1 MIAPINTGKIE
12 FDISTYRNHQKQ
24 KNDSHLKY
32 KVALGSMV
40 GTAVPLVALAKK
52 QKTNI
57 FNIKYNTMS
66 MVLLSAG
73 AILGG
78 LATGVLAGKKEHRK
92 QKINEGVFQFFNATI
107 PTMMVAGI
115 YSMIKKCEKL
125 NNVPVKIIGAFAGL
139 VGGMFLASELANRV
153 NDPYDKVPDRKLTIK
168 DAVAN
173 IDDAVGVLVVSK
185 VPLTDKLPIEKVLP
199 AVYGWCGYR
208 AGMSN

>member
-1 MIAPINTGKIE
+1 MISPVQGGKIE
-12 FDISTYRNHQKQ
+12 FDIRTYRNHQKE
-24 KNDSHLKY
+24 KNDSTLKY
-32 KVALGSMV
+32 KVALGSVV
-40 GTAVPLVALAKK
+40 GTAVPLVAMAKK

-57 FNIKYNTMS
+57 FNIKYNAMS
-66 MVLLSAG
+66 MVMLSAG

-78 LATGVLAGKKEHRK
+78 LVTGIFAGKKEHRT
-92 QKINEGVFQFFNATI
+92 QKIHEGVFQFFNATV
-107 PTMMVAGI
+107 PTTMVAGV
-115 YSMIKKCEKL
+115 YSIIKKNKKL
-125 NNVPVKIIGAFAGL
+125 DNIPTKIIGALAGL

-173 IDDAVGVLVVSK
+173 VDDAVGVLVVSK
-185 VPLTDKLPIEKVLP
+185 VPLTNKLPMEKVLP

>member
-24 KNDSHLKY
+24 KNDSNLKY

-115 YSMIKKCEKL
+115 YSMIKKC
-125 NNVPVKIIGAFAGL
+125 
-139 VGGMFLASELANRV
+139 
-153 NDPYDKVPDRKLTIK
+153 
-168 DAVAN
+168 
-173 IDDAVGVLVVSK
+173 
-185 VPLTDKLPIEKVLP
+185 
-199 AVYGWCGYR
+199 
-208 AGMSN
+208 